1 MQNEV
6 VQYIDYYKVHDI
18 KFCIKSHSEI
28 DRDWLRYILKDYKA
42 DEKIDSMV
50 SVIVP
55 NYDENGYMRNHLNN
69 LDVKDLE
76 VETLKGKM
84 LWKHDHTPIPP
95 FLVEP
100 YYGKYVLLHGCGV
113 SSKDGIKTLIVGSS
127 MSGKTYLTLSLLEEG
142 YKLITDDL
150 IVFDYEDNKLLPYSK
165 PIGLR
170 ENTLRLDRRFKE
182 YVENKDIFKL
192 EFTANDGK
200 KTWLI
205 HIDDIIPDSL
215 YKDKIDSIDR
225 IMFLDGS
232 VDDISEI
239 SFNEAL
245 SRISRSVIES
255 GASKARV
262 IMYLANM
269 LGKVNEFLVAPAR
282 QSEKVASYVLGKDS
296 ITIG

>member
-1 MQNEV
+1 MME
-6 VQYIDYYKVHDI
+6 
-18 KFCIKSHSEI
+18 
-28 DRDWLRYILKDYKA
+28 
-42 DEKIDSMV
+42 
-50 SVIVP
+50 
-55 NYDENGYMRNHLNN
+55 
-69 LDVKDLE
+69 
-76 VETLKGKM
+76 
-84 LWKHDHTPIPP
+84 
-95 FLVEP
+95 
-100 YYGKYVLLHGCGV
+100 
-113 SSKDGIKTLIVGSS
+113 
-127 MSGKTYLTLSLLEEG
+127 
-142 YKLITDDL
+142 
-150 IVFDYEDNKLLPYSK
+150 
-165 PIGLR
+165 
-170 ENTLRLDRRFKE
+170 
-182 YVENKDIFKL
+182 
-192 EFTANDGK
+192 K

-215 YKDKIDSIDR
+215 YMDKIDSIDR